1 MKPSALGNPDI
12 DDKARM
18 TAYVRP
24 AAAVDVPVLVALMQ
38 EFYAEAGFVLPG
50 DAAAR
55 AFKAL
60 LADPRLGGVWLA
72 EEAGE
77 ASGHLALTICFS
89 MEYGGLR
96 GFIDDLY
103 VRPVARGH
111 GVAATLLAAARAEA
125 VARGVRALHVEVG
138 PENQIARRLYAR
150 AGYADSGHLFL
161 SLSLA
166 APVHEGD
173 VTER

>member
-1 MKPSALGNPDI
+1 MNVQI
-12 DDKARM
+12 
-18 TAYVRP
+18 RP
-24 AAAVDVPVLVALMQ
+24 AGAVDVPVLVVLMQ

-50 DAAAR
+50 EAAAR
-55 AFKAL
+55 AFEAL

-77 ASGHLALTICFS
+77 AIGHLALTVCFS

-103 VRPVARGH
+103 VRPGARGH
-111 GVAATLLAAARAEA
+111 GVGAGLLAAARAEA
-125 VARGVRALHVEVG
+125 LARGVRALHVEVG

-150 AGYADSGHLFL
+150 AGYADGGHLLL

-166 APVHEGD
+166 APVHDAHVDGR
-173 VTER
+173 ERAQSSPA